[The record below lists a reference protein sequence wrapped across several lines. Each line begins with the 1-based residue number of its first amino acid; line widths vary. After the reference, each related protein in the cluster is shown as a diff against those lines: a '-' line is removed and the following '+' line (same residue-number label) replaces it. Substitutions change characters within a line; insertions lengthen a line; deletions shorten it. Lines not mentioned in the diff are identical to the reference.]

1 MVREDGD
8 SAGQGARRAQLEGGQ
23 GVGLGHPRVGAG
35 VERRQQAGR
44 EAPAW
49 RTFWAL
55 SWWLPCS
62 RLRAHSGD
70 GPRASV
76 TSRGPAPNTPTPA
89 RAPGKHKWKGAVLL
103 PFLKK
108 KKKDTR
114 GPSWAAKW
122 IQSRDHTLRSSSVP
136 LKLCVSG
143 KVWKAPPSRRQ
154 GCLPQGEARKELL
167 QGQDSVFLES
177 PERPEIGAS
186 PSSRRG
192 PPARIG
198 SGSGSGTLS
207 LVSGHWGPGGKHSN
221 GGTTSTGLE
230 AQGKANFHDDEIL
243 G

>member
-1 MVREDGD
+1 M
-8 SAGQGARRAQLEGGQ
+8 
-23 GVGLGHPRVGAG
+23 
-35 VERRQQAGR
+35 ERGC
-44 EAPAW
+44 PSS
-49 RTFWAL
+49 L
-55 SWWLPCS
+55 SEE
-62 RLRAHSGD
+62 
-70 GPRASV
+70 
-76 TSRGPAPNTPTPA
+76 
-89 RAPGKHKWKGAVLL
+89 
-103 PFLKK
+103 K